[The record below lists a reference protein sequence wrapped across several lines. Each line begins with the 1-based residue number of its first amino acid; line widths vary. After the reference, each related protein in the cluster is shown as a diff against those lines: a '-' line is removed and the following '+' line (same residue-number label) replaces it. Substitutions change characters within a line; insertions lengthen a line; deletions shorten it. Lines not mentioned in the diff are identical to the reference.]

1 MMQQACFPLFFLLLC
16 VLGWYGTTSAACANA
31 CSGHG
36 TCGQNNICTCFEG
49 WNGGAADCSFRTCPT
64 GPAWADKAYETDKA
78 HLATECSNAGICDRG
93 LGQCSC
99 FDGFTGSAC
108 QRNICPNDCN
118 SHGTCVSIADVSL
131 FYGMDYDTSGTVTG
145 GDGVGVVYTNW
156 DKDSITMCECDGGY
170 FGADCSLHMCPKGDD
185 PLTINQN
192 YRKIRMTLT
201 AGSAFGG
208 DLGFTFQGATT
219 FMSLAS
225 PSAENCKR
233 NLEGSHHIGTISCV
247 YSVVSATEWYYDITF
262 HTWPTLSRANNLYNH
277 DGNPLITEFSCV
289 VNRGTPADVA
299 CAFSDMQVDNVREY
313 AYCSNRG
320 NCDFNSGL
328 CDCNAGYGGAACSNS
343 TFFYSSGS
351 NALPGMQVLADGL
364 DYTGD
369 VLQIRSAKSASP
381 DFYLIEAIA
390 DKQRMFFVRGD
401 GAVGI
406 TNLITP
412 GGVTISSGG
421 LKVNRGGQTIEHG
434 GLMITDSG
442 AEIND
447 LVATSAVTN
456 VAKINCANTG
466 SVSAT
471 HSVLEVSTSST
482 ATHYLISGTDK
493 DSNKVFSV
501 KNSGLT
507 EVHQGGLFVNGGVSV
522 NTGGASVYDGL
533 TVASGGL
540 KVDKVGIEVTEGGII
555 GSGGLHIKAG
565 GVQVDSGSF
574 KLMSAGIDVVSGGL
588 RVHAGIAQT
597 RAGLWVTSGHTVWSG
612 GMTVTGGFT
621 VRNNGIQVEAGGIQ
635 VEAGGLSSTG
645 GLTVEDV
652 GLRVVAGGIS
662 VIAGGADVT
671 GGLTVRDVGLEVKGG
686 GADVTGGLTVRD
698 VGLQVI
704 AGGADVTGGLTVRDT
719 GIEVISGGLKVTGG
733 LTVYGATGFTLGATT
748 FTGSSNGPYA
758 NGGNQY
764 VLTTSDR
771 RLKTSLQGVDQP
783 LEKISRLKGVYYKWT
798 KQFQDE
804 SGYDDRRHIGFM
816 AQDVLDVVPE
826 AVHELKDEK
835 SLGVDYSALLPVVI
849 NGVNELSDR
858 IGVRDLKQQELVDG
872 KKGTSITQQIVGL
885 KQENRLLKE
894 SLDALT
900 ARLEKLEQR

>member
-1 MMQQACFPLFFLLLC
+1 
-16 VLGWYGTTSAACANA
+16 
-31 CSGHG
+31 
-36 TCGQNNICTCFEG
+36 
-49 WNGGAADCSFRTCPT
+49 
-64 GPAWADKAYETDKA
+64 
-78 HLATECSNAGICDRG
+78 
-93 LGQCSC
+93 
-99 FDGFTGSAC
+99 
-108 QRNICPNDCN
+108 
-118 SHGTCVSIADVSL
+118 
-131 FYGMDYDTSGTVTG
+131 
-145 GDGVGVVYTNW
+145 
-156 DKDSITMCECDGGY
+156 
-170 FGADCSLHMCPKGDD
+170 
-185 PLTINQN
+185 
-192 YRKIRMTLT
+192 
-201 AGSAFGG
+201 
-208 DLGFTFQGATT
+208 
-219 FMSLAS
+219 
-225 PSAENCKR
+225 
-233 NLEGSHHIGTISCV
+233 
-247 YSVVSATEWYYDITF
+247 
-262 HTWPTLSRANNLYNH
+262 
-277 DGNPLITEFSCV
+277 
-289 VNRGTPADVA
+289 
-299 CAFSDMQVDNVREY
+299 
-313 AYCSNRG
+313 
-320 NCDFNSGL
+320 
-328 CDCNAGYGGAACSNS
+328 
-343 TFFYSSGS
+343 
-351 NALPGMQVLADGL
+351 
-364 DYTGD
+364 
-369 VLQIRSAKSASP
+369 
-381 DFYLIEAIA
+381 
-390 DKQRMFFVRGD
+390 
-401 GAVGI
+401 
-406 TNLITP
+406 
-412 GGVTISSGG
+412 
-421 LKVNRGGQTIEHG
+421 
-434 GLMITDSG
+434 
-442 AEIND
+442 
-447 LVATSAVTN
+447 
-456 VAKINCANTG
+456 
-466 SVSAT
+466 
-471 HSVLEVSTSST
+471 
-482 ATHYLISGTDK
+482 
-493 DSNKVFSV
+493 
-501 KNSGLT
+501 
-507 EVHQGGLFVNGGVSV
+507 
-522 NTGGASVYDGL
+522 
-533 TVASGGL
+533 
-540 KVDKVGIEVTEGGII
+540 
-555 GSGGLHIKAG
+555 
-565 GVQVDSGSF
+565 
-574 KLMSAGIDVVSGGL
+574 
-588 RVHAGIAQT
+588 
-597 RAGLWVTSGHTVWSG
+597 
-612 GMTVTGGFT
+612 MTVTGGFT